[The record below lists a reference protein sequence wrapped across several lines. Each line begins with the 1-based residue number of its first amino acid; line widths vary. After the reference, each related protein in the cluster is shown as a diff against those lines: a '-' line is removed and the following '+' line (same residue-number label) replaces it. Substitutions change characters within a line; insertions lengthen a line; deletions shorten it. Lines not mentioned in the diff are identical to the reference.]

1 MKGEK
6 IATRM
11 AFSQALVEFGA
22 DDERIVVLDADLAH
36 ATMSLKFKEAVPGR
50 FFNVGIA
57 EGDLVDTA
65 AGLSLT
71 GKIPFAC
78 SFAIFSA
85 GRAYEQIRNSI
96 AYPRL
101 NVKIIGSHGGLG
113 VGKDGATHQAVEDLA
128 LMSACPGMV
137 VLNPCDAVEMRAAV
151 KAAID
156 YNGPVYIRLG
166 RSPVPVVLDDDYV
179 FEIGKGA
186 LIREGRDVTLAAT
199 GVMLDVALKAAE
211 ALAEE
216 GVDAEVLNFGTFK
229 PLDKELIV
237 SSARKTGRVVTLE
250 EGVLNGGLGSEVAL
264 TLGQTC
270 PVPMRAIGLD
280 DCFGQSGEAADLME
294 AYGLNVSNTLARV
307 RELL

>member
-1 MKGEK
+1 MKGEL
-6 IATRM
+6 IATRD
-11 AFSQALVEFGA
+11 AFSKALVEFGA
-22 DDERIVVLDADLAH
+22 NDERIVVLDADLAH
-36 ATMSLKFKEAVPGR
+36 ATMSARFLEAVPQR

-65 AGLSLT
+65 AGLSTT

-78 SFAIFSA
+78 TFAMFSA

-96 AYPRL
+96 AYPHL
-101 NVKIIGSHGGLG
+101 NVKICGSHGGLG

-128 LMSACPGMV
+128 LMACCPGMV
-137 VLNPCDAVEMRAAV
+137 VLNPCDAVEMCAAV

-166 RSPVPVVLDDDYV
+166 RSPVPVVLDDDYA
-179 FEIGKGA
+179 FEIGKGVV
-186 LIREGRDVTLAAT
+186 IREGRDVTFAAT

-211 ALAEE
+211 ALSAE
-216 GVDAEVLNFGTFK
+216 GVSAEVLNFGTFK
-229 PLDKELIV
+229 PLDKELLLT
-237 SSARKTGRVVTLE
+237 SARKTGRVVTLE
-250 EGVLNGGLGSEVAL
+250 EGVLNGGLGSAAAL
-264 TLGQTC
+264 ALSEAG

-280 DCFGQSGEAADLME
+280 DCFGQSGDAADLME
-294 AYGLNVSNTLARV
+294 AYGLNVSNTLAKV